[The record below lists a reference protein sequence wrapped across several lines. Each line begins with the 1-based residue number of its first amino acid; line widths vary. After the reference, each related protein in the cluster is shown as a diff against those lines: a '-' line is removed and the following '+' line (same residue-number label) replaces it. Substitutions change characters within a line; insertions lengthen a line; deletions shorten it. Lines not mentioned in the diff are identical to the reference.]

1 MHEEHIIAIMKMTPI
16 KITDDIFIS
25 EEEKEL
31 FYNSS
36 KEEQRLFLFELV
48 DDLDKDFEID
58 ML

>member
-1 MHEEHIIAIMKMTPI
+1 MTPI

-48 DDLDKDFEID
+48 DDLDKNFEID